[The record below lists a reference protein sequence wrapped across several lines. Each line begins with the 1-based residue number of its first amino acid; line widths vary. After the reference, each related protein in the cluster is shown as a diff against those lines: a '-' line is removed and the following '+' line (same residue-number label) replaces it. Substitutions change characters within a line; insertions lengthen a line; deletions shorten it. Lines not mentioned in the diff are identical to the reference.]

1 MRSETDVNQ
10 PSDFD
15 AFLETLLAT
24 SQADAEAIGHAARFV
39 AQLRADSQ
47 AVIATEDADGKV
59 RYFVLNMERASA
71 LAVMARLGTGFADAI
86 TSETNEA

>member
-1 MRSETDVNQ
+1 VNQ
-10 PSDFD
+10 PQDFD

-24 SQADAEAIGHAARFV
+24 SHADAEAIGHAARFV
-39 AQLRADSQ
+39 SQLHGESRAI
-47 AVIATEDADGKV
+47 IATEDADGKV

-71 LAVMARLGTGFADAI
+71 LALMARLGTGFADAI